1 MRTFVSGQHEH
12 VDTKMATKN
21 QLSKVYTK
29 IESHMAIVSGTL
41 SSSIDL
47 AKTNLTNTISSVS
60 GILDTQD
67 NQLQMALSNAKV
79 QLSGYADQKY
89 NQTTQQTNQK
99 IEDVNQTIL
108 ANKTSLEN
116 KIIDEN
122 TLLINVSSILANSNS
137 TINTTLETVS
147 GQLSIDINTAK
158 STANTYTDSKFEQAN
173 NLLALSSNFL
183 DDTLRTYIN
192 QQDGLIFNNSKEY
205 VDQQI
210 SSLGNVFNVKGF
222 YYINGEAVSSIN
234 LLPSNAAIGDV
245 YFINELNANNI
256 VETVQYVCKQD
267 NTDIATEKWQKFGTS
282 VDLTNY
288 STKDYV
294 ETRKTQLLD
303 TIQSVS
309 GALIEKYILANSN
322 TLEDTKTYTNNTLE
336 TRLTA
341 TSSYINEKSTK
352 AYNDAKHYTDVQL
365 ETETLNYENADK
377 QVLLSAK
384 SYTDSLSLSVNTKL
398 SSTSGYINARDA
410 QILLDAKAYT
420 DARETAIETQIDNL
434 DFTKLEEAKAYT
446 NIASGAFDQK
456 LIETSGYINSRDTQ
470 VLTDAKAYTDARETA
485 ILTTAS
491 NADATVLTNAKA
503 YTNAASGAFDQK
515 LIETSGYINNKD
527 AQLKNYIDQKIAEL
541 ISTYQLAS
549 LLELLE
555 NSRNNTNN

>member
-29 IESHMAIVSGTL
+29 IESHMAVVSGAL

-79 QLSGYADQKY
+79 QLSGYTDQKY

-122 TLLINVSSILANSNS
+122 TLLINVSSILANSDS
-137 TINTTLETVS
+137 AINTTLETVS

-158 STANTYTDSKFEQAN
+158 SAANTYTDSKFEQAN

-192 QQDGLIFNNSKEY
+192 QQDGLTFNNSKEY

-245 YFINELNANNI
+245 YFINELNANNV

-309 GALIEKYILANSN
+309 GALIEKYTLADSN
-322 TLEDTKTYTNNTLE
+322 TLEDAKTYTNNTLE

-341 TSSYINEKSTK
+341 TSSYINEI
-352 AYNDAKHYTDVQL
+352 L
-365 ETETLNYENADK
+365 ECE
-377 QVLLSAK
+377 
-384 SYTDSLSLSVNTKL
+384 
-398 SSTSGYINARDA
+398 
-410 QILLDAKAYT
+410 
-420 DARETAIETQIDNL
+420 
-434 DFTKLEEAKAYT
+434 F
-446 NIASGAFDQK
+446 
-456 LIETSGYINSRDTQ
+456 
-470 VLTDAKAYTDARETA
+470 
-485 ILTTAS
+485 
-491 NADATVLTNAKA
+491 
-503 YTNAASGAFDQK
+503 
-515 LIETSGYINNKD
+515 
-527 AQLKNYIDQKIAEL
+527 
-541 ISTYQLAS
+541 
-549 LLELLE
+549 
-555 NSRNNTNN
+555 